1 VNWKND
7 GIWLAG
13 AVPVGAIAFGLG
25 MEIASDWRVGLLFA
39 IVAAWLILV
48 FRRKGKAKKL
58 EDDGYREPHK

>member
-1 VNWKND
+1 
-7 GIWLAG
+7 
-13 AVPVGAIAFGLG
+13 